1 MLACQ
6 ASEAIFFFTHLSLF
20 TMQTQSNPV
29 IARFTFRTARFWGA
43 TLLGAALLAGCGGG
57 GDDATPTPNPPPA
70 PAPTLSQTQGIWQS
84 AAGAATTVSA
94 LVLPDGQLWAVL
106 VNGTGVGASTQLLMA
121 TLAVQ
126 GSGFSATGK
135 RFVLDG
141 SASAATSVPV
151 GASVK
156 EKDTL
161 SLQLGA
167 GTTAEIKTLVWQ
179 PRYEIPVQ
187 LSELAGNWS
196 ATLGAGT
203 VRWAVDAQGG
213 ITGTRT
219 TGCTYSG
226 QFSLRPERQAVV
238 DAQVQEDCAGVR
250 VRLNGVG
257 TLQPVVATATGTAA
271 AHARLNLVLTTADEA
286 QAVLLGLQR

>member
-1 MLACQ
+1 M
-6 ASEAIFFFTHLSLF
+6 
-20 TMQTQSNPV
+20 
-29 IARFTFRTARFWGA
+29 
-43 TLLGAALLAGCGGG
+43 
-57 GDDATPTPNPPPA
+57 
-70 PAPTLSQTQGIWQS
+70 
-84 AAGAATTVSA
+84 
-94 LVLPDGQLWAVL
+94 WAVL
-106 VNGTGVGASTQLLMA
+106 ANGTGASASTQVLKA

-126 GSGFSATGK
+126 GSGYSATGK
-135 RFVLDG
+135 RFALDG
-141 SASAATSVPV
+141 GTSAAIAVPV

-156 EKDTL
+156 EKETL

-167 GTTAEIKTLVWQ
+167 GTTAEAKTLVWQ
-179 PRYEIPVQ
+179 PRYETPVQ

-203 VRWAVDAQGG
+203 VRWVVDAQGG

-226 QFSLRPERQAVV
+226 QLSLRPERKAVV
-238 DAQVQEDCAGVR
+238 DAQVVEDCAGAQ

-257 TLQPVVATATGTAA
+257 TLQPVTGTGTAA
-271 AHARLNLVLTTADEA
+271 APERLNLVLTTADEA